1 MPGCVLRV
9 HGRDLVSDE
18 TLSGLSLSACK
29 IWRRGERR
37 LPGSKMN
44 RDVHETSGFSI
55 VVSEQADLRAQV
67 RDATRFLGDHRDELL
82 TLGRQPAMEGMV
94 LDHRSSTVAR
104 SAMPVLIIMR
114 WPHGQH
120 ARRIGSGREGRS
132 RSPSFTRPAAGVC
145 SSA

>member
-55 VVSEQADLRAQV
+55 VVSEQEYLRAQV

-82 TLGRQPAMEGMV
+82 TLGRQPAIEGMV
-94 LDHRSSTVAR
+94 LDFGCFVSVAASSWRRSTPTPTAADLAR
-104 SAMPVLIIMR
+104 P
-114 WPHGQH
+114 WPM
-120 ARRIGSGREGRS
+120 A
-132 RSPSFTRPAAGVC
+132 
-145 SSA
+145 